1 MKKYTIY
8 IAMNGHT
15 RNAIHNFRGYL
26 LTHYQ
31 GFTEYST
38 TGYYQSVN
46 ENGIDVTNFVE
57 NTIVFEVLT
66 KNAGVNFK
74 YHIKQMF
81 SGLGEQSILLSVE
94 NIDEMEFI
102 ALD

>member
-8 IAMNGHT
+8 VAMNGHT
-15 RNAIHNFRGYL
+15 IYALHNFRAYL

-38 TGYYQSVN
+38 TGYYQSIN
-46 ENGIDVTNFVE
+46 ENCIDVTNFVE
-57 NTIVFEVLT
+57 STIVFEILT
-66 KNAGVNFK
+66 KDAGVNFK

-81 SGLGEQSILLSVE
+81 EGLGEESILYSVQ
-94 NIDEMEFI
+94 NIDELEFI
-102 ALD
+102 TL

>member
-8 IAMNGHT
+8 IALNGHT
-15 RNAIHNFRGYL
+15 IYALHNFRAYL

-38 TGYYQSVN
+38 TGYYQSIN
-46 ENGIDVTNFVE
+46 ENGIDTNTFVE
-57 NTIVFEVLT
+57 NTIVFEILT
-66 KNAGVNFK
+66 KDAGVNFK

-81 SGLGEQSILLSVE
+81 SGLGEETVLYSVQ
-94 NIDEMEFI
+94 NIDEMAFI
-102 ALD
+102 SLD